1 MKGER
6 ARHRKYGSGVIL
18 GLKGAGKGM
27 TVQVQFTDPEVGTKD
42 LVVAYAGLERDDD
55 WEGA

>member
-1 MKGER
+1 V
-6 ARHRKYGSGVIL
+6 RHRKYGSGVVL

-27 TVQVQFTDPEVGTKD
+27 TVSVQFTDPEFGTKD

-55 WEGA
+55 WESA